1 MSKKLKQFCN
11 ISVINKRMMN
21 ETEAASYCGLPAKH
35 FKAVCPVQP
44 VDLGGKAL
52 RFDKRD
58 LDRWIDTE
66 KSGSTATTH
75 DAILAR
81 L

>member
-1 MSKKLKQFCN
+1 MASASLN
-11 ISVINKRMMN
+11 ISVTEKRMMN
-21 ETEAASYCGLPAKH
+21 DAEAASYCGLPAKH

-44 VDLGGKAL
+44 VKLGGAVL

-58 LDRWIDTE
+58 LDQWIDGE
-66 KSGSTATTH
+66 KSGSTETNR
-75 DAILAR
+75 DSILAR